1 MTCDELLELC
11 DGGPLPEAAV
21 KHLTTCADC
30 RQTVEAL
37 NLAALPALGAEAREA
52 LDELPE
58 LVMSEWRARRPMAPV
73 PRWHGWARMAL
84 AACAGALIST
94 AVLSRPRVATVERPA
109 LVTPVSFTDSA
120 LPSLPES
127 DDEQAN
133 LQDDEVFFDV
143 SWPASTNPT
152 EGEL

>member
-1 MTCDELLELC
+1 MTCDELLDVL
-11 DGGPLPEAAV
+11 DGGPLPEAAAA
-21 KHLTTCADC
+21 HLASCADC

-37 NLAALPALGAEAREA
+37 TLARSPPLDAEARSA

-58 LVMSEWRARRPMAPV
+58 VVMSEWRARRPMAPP

-84 AACAGALIST
+84 AACVGALISS
-94 AVLSRPRVATVERPA
+94 AVLSRPRTTNPERPT
-109 LVTPVSFTDSA
+109 LITPVAFSDSA
-120 LPSLPES
+120 PPTLP
-127 DDEQAN
+127 DGDEDQAN

-143 SWPASTNPT
+143 SWPASTNAT